1 MRGRVAGAWGELG
14 DLQSTMPFCSARMPR
29 VLIGDL

>member
-14 DLQSTMPFCSARMPR
+14 DFQINDAVCSLRMPR